1 MSRILLLDTNFS
13 SEPIYN
19 YLTQSGHEV
28 FVVGGNPGDFLARTA
43 TNYINLDYSKTDQ
56 IRELIK
62 ELQIEQI
69 MPGCND
75 MSYQVCAE
83 INDDGKYKG
92 IDNQLVTETIL
103 HKEKFRIFAE
113 TVGLPIPRLLDQ
125 NSVPENWPVIVKP
138 VDAYS
143 GRGMTVLREQD
154 QGFWPEAIR
163 KAREFSHSGTCIVEQ
178 YIEGQLYSHSAFI
191 RKQEIFLDFV
201 VEEHSTANPF
211 TVDTSRIIFD
221 FPEELLSKIRNSI
234 NLMAR
239 ELKLVDGL
247 IHTQFIRKNE
257 DFWLIEITRRC
268 PGDLYS
274 MLIELSTGIPYA
286 EIYSK
291 QFLGEQQIQTLQQIN
306 KSYLVRHT
314 VSLQEERV
322 FRSLEFNLPVMIEK
336 LVPLSISGDKVKSSP
351 FGRIAL
357 IFIRS
362 KSKSELMEIYQRT
375 IRRELYTID

>member
-19 YLTQSGHEV
+19 YLIKSGHDV
-28 FVVGGNPGDFLARTA
+28 YVVGGNPGDFLAKTA
-43 TNYINLDYSKTDQ
+43 TNYISIDYTKTDQ

-62 ELQIEQI
+62 ELEIERI
-69 MPGCND
+69 LPGCND
-75 MSYQVCAE
+75 RSYQVCAE
-83 INDDGKYKG
+83 LNDDGKYKG
-92 IDNQLVTETIL
+92 IDTQFVTETIL

-113 TVGLPIPRLLDQ
+113 TAGLPVPRLLDP
-125 NSVPENWPVIVKP
+125 NNVPETWPVIVKP

-154 QGFWPEAIR
+154 QEFWPEAIR

-191 RKQEIFLDFV
+191 REQEIFLDFI

-211 TVDTSRIIFD
+211 TVDTSRVVFD
-221 FPEELLSKIRNSI
+221 FPEELLLKIRNSI

-239 ELKLVDGL
+239 ELELVDGL
-247 IHTQFIRKNE
+247 IHTQFIRKDE

-274 MLIELSTGIPYA
+274 MLIELTTGIPYA
-286 EIYSK
+286 ELYAK
-291 QFLGEQQIQTLQQIN
+291 PFLVEEPIQALPQI
-306 KSYLVRHT
+306 
-314 VSLQEERV
+314 
-322 FRSLEFNLPVMIEK
+322 
-336 LVPLSISGDKVKSSP
+336 
-351 FGRIAL
+351 
-357 IFIRS
+357 
-362 KSKSELMEIYQRT
+362 
-375 IRRELYTID
+375 

>member
-19 YLTQSGHEV
+19 YLAQAGHEV
-28 FVVGGNPGDFLARTA
+28 YVVGGNPGDFLARTV
-43 TNYINLDYSKTDQ
+43 TNYINLDYTKTDQ
-56 IRELIK
+56 IRGLIK
-62 ELQIEQI
+62 ELKIDHI
-69 MPGCND
+69 VPGCND
-75 MSYQVCAE
+75 RSYQICAE
-83 INDDGKYKG
+83 LNDDGKYKG
-92 IDNQLVTETIL
+92 IDSQFVTETIL

-113 TVGLPIPRLLDQ
+113 TVGLPVPGLLEQ
-125 NSVPENWPVIVKP
+125 NSVPATWPVIVKP

-154 QGFWPEAIR
+154 QEHWPGAIT
-163 KAREFSHSGTCIVEQ
+163 KAREFSHTGTCMVEQ

-191 RKQEIFLDFV
+191 RDQKIYLDFI

-211 TVDTSRIIFD
+211 TVDTSRVVFD
-221 FPEELLSKIRNSI
+221 FSEELLLKIRNSI

-247 IHTQFIRKNE
+247 IHTQFISKNE

-274 MLIELSTGIPYA
+274 MLIELTTGIPYA
-286 EIYSK
+286 ELYAK
-291 QFLGEQQIQTLQQIN
+291 PFLGEEPIQIIQQIK
-306 KSYLVRHT
+306 KSYLIRHT
-314 VSLQEERV
+314 VSQQEERV
-322 FRSLEFNLPVMIEK
+322 FRSLEFNFPVMIEK

-357 IFIRS
+357 IFIRTGS
-362 KSKSELMEIYQRT
+362 EAELMEIYQRA
-375 IRRELYTID
+375 IRRELYSIN